1 MDMLRIPLS
10 LLILLVALPTSVPA
24 AGSAKTARVFDPS
37 EIPPPGFKVAF
48 LGDQGMGAISE
59 SVLKLVKSEGA
70 HLLVH
75 LGDFDYQN
83 NPQGWEDQ
91 TNRILGA
98 DFPQIAVVGNHDLP
112 SWYGPKGY
120 AKLVADRLK
129 RMGVEVDGVA
139 GERCSFRYQ
148 GIFFVITSPGLIGTG
163 HAQFIRDRLA
173 ADSTP
178 WRISAW
184 HVNQRLMQVGG
195 KPDEAGWGVY
205 EESRRGGAIIA
216 TAHEHSYSRTHLLNN
231 MITREVASTGDSLEL
246 RKGRTFAFVSGLGG
260 GEVRAQY
267 ITGSWWAKA
276 YTATQGA
283 TAGAMFATFNVDGNP
298 LKARFEFKAINGA
311 VPDRFDVYSDLD
323 RPIKPGITLKPDP
336 APDRSR
342 LELDPKELG
351 IPIGGRLLLLDSH
364 GRTIADIN
372 PLRGQVSLPLPRS
385 GLLFLRIETTAGIQI
400 RKFVI
405 LP

>member
-1 MDMLRIPLS
+1 MDMPRIPLC
-10 LLILLVALPTSVPA
+10 LLILLVALPTFVLPA
-24 AGSAKTARVFDPS
+24 SGAKTRDFDS
-37 EIPPPGFKVAF
+37 TEIPPPGFKVAF
-48 LGDQGMGAISE
+48 LGDQGMGPNSE
-59 SVLKLVKSEGA
+59 AVLKLVKSEGA

-75 LGDFDYQN
+75 LGDFDYIN
-83 NPQGWEDQ
+83 SPPAWEDQ
-91 TNRILGA
+91 TNRILGK

-112 SWYGPKGY
+112 YWYGPNGY
-120 AKLVADRLK
+120 AGLVAERLK

-139 GERCSFRYQ
+139 GERCSFRYR
-148 GIFFVITSPGLIGTG
+148 GIFFVLTSPGLIGTG

-184 HVNQRLMQVGG
+184 HVNQSLMQVGS

-260 GEVRAQY
+260 GEVRPQY
-267 ITGSWWAKA
+267 LDGPWWAKV

-323 RPIKPGITLKPDP
+323 RPIKPGIALKPDP
-336 APDRSR
+336 VPDRSR

-351 IPIGGRLLLLDSH
+351 IPIGGRLQLLDSH

-372 PLRGQVSLPLPRS
+372 PLQGQVSLPLPHS
-385 GLLFLRIETTAGIQI
+385 GLLFLRIQTSAGIQI
-400 RKFVI
+400 RKFVV

>member
-1 MDMLRIPLS
+1 MGMLRIPLC
-10 LLILLVALPTSVPA
+10 LLAFLAALPTSVLSA
-24 AGSAKTARVFDPS
+24 SGAKTRDFDPS

-48 LGDQGMGAISE
+48 LGDQGMGPISE

-91 TNRILGA
+91 TNRILGK

-112 SWYGPKGY
+112 YWYGPKGY
-120 AKLVADRLK
+120 SSLVADRLE
-129 RMGVEVDGVA
+129 RMGVEVDGVP

-148 GIFFVITSPGLIGTG
+148 GIFFVLTSPGLIGSG

-184 HVNQRLMQVGG
+184 HVNQQLMQVGG
-195 KPDEAGWGVY
+195 KSDEAGWGVY

-231 MITREVASTGDSLEL
+231 MITREVASTSDSLEL

-260 GEVRAQY
+260 GEVRPQY
-267 ITGSWWAKA
+267 ISGPWWAKV

-298 LKARFEFKAINGA
+298 LKARFEFKAINGD

-323 RPIKPGITLKPDP
+323 RPIKPGIALKPDP
-336 APDRSR
+336 VPERARM
-342 LELDPKELG
+342 ELDPKELG
-351 IPIGGRLLLLDSH
+351 IPLGARLLLLDSH
-364 GRTIADIN
+364 GRTIAEIN
-372 PLRGQVSLPLPRS
+372 PLRGQVSLPLPQS
-385 GLLFLRIETTAGIQI
+385 GLIFLRIESTMGIQI